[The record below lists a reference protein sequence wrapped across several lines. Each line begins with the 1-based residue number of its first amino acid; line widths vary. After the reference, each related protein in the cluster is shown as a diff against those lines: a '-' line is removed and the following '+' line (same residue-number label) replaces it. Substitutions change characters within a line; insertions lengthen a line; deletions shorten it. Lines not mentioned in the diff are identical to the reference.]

1 MFYKKNTV
9 LLTSHT
15 MLLPVSR
22 VSELQNFLGL
32 VLDMR
37 SIVLVFSRFLKHVGF
52 FIKFLRRYIL
62 QKSFKF
68 ESVISK
74 LKSPSNMRVV
84 LKGLVTSILTFFLI
98 NSILMHCYY
107 AFLLARPYVTFY

>member
-52 FIKFLRRYIL
+52 FIKFFEEIYIAEI
-62 QKSFKF
+62 F
-68 ESVISK
+68 
-74 LKSPSNMRVV
+74 
-84 LKGLVTSILTFFLI
+84 
-98 NSILMHCYY
+98 
-107 AFLLARPYVTFY
+107 